1 MNKKEVKKA
10 PALRF
15 KGFTNDWE
23 ERKLGDLSQDT
34 IGGGTPKTSV
44 TEFWNGEIPWIQ
56 SSDLA
61 ND

>member
-1 MNKKEVKKA
+1 MSKKT
-10 PALRF
+10 PQIRF
-15 KGFTNDWE
+15 KGFTDDWE
-23 ERKLGDLSQDT
+23 EHKLGDLSQDT

-61 ND
+61 NECIT